1 MPPKKSS
8 TATVASS
15 MEALYY
21 KHYDECVQKYGTST
35 AILLQVGKFFE
46 MYDSVNVLSGM
57 SRANVQTVASVCGCV
72 VDPKPTSDPQTQRI
86 FWGFPEMSLAKFER
100 MLVAEGYTVVVIV
113 QNKDATGDVTSRT
126 VDHVSSPGT
135 FWDAEGGLAV
145 RGEEKCILGV
155 YISPYIDSARR
166 QQHWY
171 VACSA
176 MDVMTG
182 KIVSTE
188 TDLTVIDGKPVCDP
202 IQPFLSTYP
211 PAEVIVWWNSTTPPP
226 SPRTLGMLSSTT
238 TDAKFH
244 QRHLAPKDEDAVA
257 ADRLRRAFLTEIF
270 KPDTVLGLEEYLGI
284 GMYHMVRR
292 SLAGLLQFVK
302 DHNPS
307 YLANLHA
314 HTMWTPDAYCL
325 LGNAALEQLAMTP
338 AGKRETECLLHW
350 LQHAITPMGRRA
362 LRERCM
368 KPITDCTELDA
379 RQGRVAALRVAT
391 YREPIEAELK
401 GMSDLARLFR
411 KFQLGRGGTDD
422 LLQILTTYQKARK
435 LCDLTD
441 TPQEVK
447 AHLDDCLK
455 RWSAERIVQ
464 SRAQVSDAVAVGSVH
479 PWARGVHA
487 DLDAAEDEWLELE
500 GKVLEMKVA
509 WERAVGDDCITWAIK
524 DDEPFT
530 FSIKSGRG
538 KSLAAISKQ
547 KLKTTITLNQRG
559 TASVGTLES
568 PELTVANEKG
578 HAIRERWLAGVRVA
592 WAADWSTW
600 MNTTVPSG
608 VLETLIDWIGEL
620 DTEASFARVANI
632 YGYVRPTYVESED
645 QGAGFS
651 VTDLRHPI
659 LERVHTSTTYI
670 PHSLAMGAF
679 ADEQT
684 VSADLGVLL
693 YGVNAAGKSSLGK
706 AIGLAVLMAQCG
718 IPVPASAM
726 KIIPYTALFTRILGN
741 DNLWAGMSSFV
752 VEMTEFRSILRSA
765 GPRTLVIGDELC
777 AGTETASATS
787 IVAAGVQTLAARGCH
802 FFFATHLHELATI
815 SAISNNPAL
824 RSYHLTVRPD
834 TARGGALI
842 YDRTLR
848 PGCGSP
854 MYGLEVCRG
863 LDMDREFLALA
874 VDIRRGMFGDDG
886 RPRLSRYN
894 AGVVVSSCAVCG
906 ERDGLETHHITPQAA
921 ANADGFVSTGV
932 HKNAGG
938 NLAVLCAACHDKH
951 HSGMLEI
958 VGWADTS
965 TGRQL
970 MIKTK
975 SA

>member
-1 MPPKKSS
+1 
-8 TATVASS
+8 
-15 MEALYY
+15 MEALYF

-46 MYDSVNVLSGM
+46 MYDSVNVQSGM
-57 SRANVQTVASVCGCV
+57 SRANVQAIAEVCGCA
-72 VDPKPTSDPQTQRI
+72 VDPKPTSNLQTHRI

-100 MLVAEGYTVVVIV
+100 MLVAAGYTVVVIV

-145 RGEEKCILGV
+145 RAEEKCILGV

-171 VACSA
+171 VSCSA

-182 KIVSTE
+182 KLVSTE

-211 PAEVIVWWNSTTPPP
+211 PAEVVVWWNSTTPPP
-226 SPRTLGMLSSTT
+226 TPRTLGILSSAT

-244 QRHLAPKDEDAVA
+244 QRHLNPKEEDAVA
-257 ADRLRRAFLTEIF
+257 ADRMRRTFLTEIF
-270 KPDTVLGLEEYLGI
+270 KPDSALGLEEYLGI

-292 SLAGLLQFVK
+292 SLVGLLQFVK

-314 HTMWTPDAYCL
+314 HTMWTPEAYCL

-338 AGKRETECLLHW
+338 AGKREHECLLHW
-350 LQHAITPMGRRA
+350 LQHAITPMGRRT

-368 KPITDCTELDA
+368 KPITDVTELDA
-379 RQGRVAALRVAT
+379 RQERVAALRVAT
-391 YREPIEAELK
+391 FREPLEAELK

-422 LLQILTTYQKARK
+422 LLLILTTYQKARR
-435 LCDLTD
+435 LCNLTEA
-441 TPQEVK
+441 PQEVK

-455 RWSAERIVQ
+455 CWSVERIQ
-464 SRAQVSDAVAVGSVH
+464 TSRAQVSDTVAVGSVH

-487 DLDAAEDEWLELE
+487 ELDAAEDEWRALESSM
-500 GKVLEMKVA
+500 LEMKRA
-509 WERAVGDDCITWAIK
+509 WERAVGDDDCISWTIK

-559 TASVGTLES
+559 TASVGSLES
-568 PELTVANEKG
+568 PELTAANEKG
-578 HAIRERWLAGVRVA
+578 RVIRERWLAGVQA
-592 WAADWSTW
+592 AWTADWAAW
-600 MNTTVPSG
+600 MTDVVPCG
-608 VLETLIDWIGEL
+608 VLETLIDWIGGL
-620 DTEASFARVANI
+620 DTEAAFARVANM

-645 QGAGFS
+645 NSAGFS

-679 ADEQT
+679 ASAQP
-684 VSADLGVLL
+684 VGADLGILL

-726 KIIPYTALFTRILGN
+726 KLIPYTGLFTRILGN

-787 IVAAGVQTLAARGCH
+787 IVAAGVQTLASRGCH
-802 FFFATHLHELATI
+802 FFFATHLHELAEIPTI
-815 SAISNNPAL
+815 ANNDAV
-824 RSYHLTVRPD
+824 RAYHLTVRPD

-874 VDIRRGMFGDDG
+874 VDIRRDMFGDDG

-906 ERDGLETHHITPQAA
+906 ARDALETHHIRPQAA
-921 ANADGFVSTGV
+921 ADVAGFVAFGV
-932 HKNAGG
+932 HKNTSG
-938 NLAVLCAACHDKH
+938 NLAVLCSGCHDKH
-951 HSGMLEI
+951 HSGVLEI
-958 VGWADTS
+958 QGWVDTS
-965 TGRQL
+965 AGRQL
-970 MIKTK
+970 QYIYRK
-975 SA
+975 